1 VTERFAIGV
10 RRIGVE
16 VTVKAFGLEKEAVD
30 AIVLMLCEGDA
41 APQGAAATI
50 DKALDGAIRA
60 LRQGGEFTGK
70 PRQQSVL
77 HTQGRLKAKK
87 VVLTGLGKSE
97 KLTLEG
103 LRQAAGSAAH
113 YARGLGASTLATT
126 IEDAKQAPLGVSE
139 TAQAVTEGMVLAL
152 YRFDK
157 FKTEENDRRDVTGLT
172 LIASTREQAHV
183 VRQGAEVGRILGES
197 ANLARS
203 LINHPSNE
211 MTPTILAEQAR
222 QMARD
227 CHLKCEVLERKDLE
241 KLGMG
246 LLLGVAQGSEQP
258 PKFII
263 LEHRGGKRG
272 QGNFVFVGKGITF
285 DSGGISIKPADGMER
300 MKYDM
305 SGGAA
310 VIGALRATAL
320 LKVPQNV
327 IGLIPATENLPSGK
341 ATKPGDV
348 HRAMN
353 GKTAEI
359 INTDAEGRLILGDA
373 LAYAA
378 RYKPVACIDL
388 ATLTG
393 ACVVA
398 LGHEAIGMMGNTRG
412 EELMD
417 RLRQAGMR
425 TGERV
430 WQLPLWDEY
439 LEHVKSDIADVK
451 NVGMGRAAGA
461 IAGAAFLAKFVDG
474 YPWVH
479 LDIAGTAWA
488 DREQPYK
495 PKGGTGVGVRLL
507 TQMVL
512 DWNAQQ

>member
-1 VTERFAIGV
+1 
-10 RRIGVE
+10 VE
-16 VTVKAFGLEKEAVD
+16 VTVKAFGLEKEVVD
-30 AIVLMLCEGDA
+30 AIVLMLYEGDT

-77 HTQGRLKAKK
+77 QTQGRLKAKK
-87 VVLTGLGKSE
+87 VVLTGLGKPE

-113 YARGLGASTLATT
+113 YARGLGASTLATP
-126 IEDAKQAPLGVSE
+126 IEDAKQARLGVSE

-157 FKTEENDRRDVTGLT
+157 FKTEENDRRDVAGVT
-172 LIASTREQAHV
+172 LITSNREQAQA

-197 ANLARS
+197 ANFARS
-203 LINHPSNE
+203 LINHPANE

-222 QMARD
+222 QMAKD
-227 CHLKCEVLERKDLE
+227 CRLKCEVLERKDLE

-272 QGNFVFVGKGITF
+272 QGNLVFVGKGITF
-285 DSGGISIKPADGMER
+285 DSGGISIKPAEGMER

-310 VIGALRATAL
+310 VIGALRAAAL

-378 RYKPVACIDL
+378 RYKPIACIDL

-398 LGHEAIGMMGNTRG
+398 LGHEAIGMMGNAQG

-439 LEHVKSDIADVK
+439 LEHVKSDVADVK

-461 IAGAAFLAKFVDG
+461 IAGAAFLVKFVDG

>member
-1 VTERFAIGV
+1 M
-10 RRIGVE
+10 E
-16 VTVKAFGLEKEAVD
+16 VTVKAGALDRAAVD
-30 AIVLMLCEGDA
+30 AIVLWLYEGDST
-41 APQGAAATI
+41 PQGMAATI
-50 DKALDGAIRA
+50 DLAVDGALTA
-60 LRQGGEFTGK
+60 LLREGEFTGK
-70 PRQQSVL
+70 FKQQSVL
-77 HTQGRLKAKK
+77 HTQGRLKSKK
-87 VVLTGLGKSE
+87 VVLAGLGKPE

-103 LRQAAGSAAH
+103 WRQAAGCAATF
-113 YARGLGASTLATT
+113 ARGLRASTLAVSL
-126 IEDAKQAPLGVSE
+126 EGAERAHLGLSDA
-139 TAQAVTEGMVLAL
+139 AQATVEGMVLAL

-157 FKTEENDRRDVTGLT
+157 FKTEENDRKDVTEVT
-172 LIASTREQAHV
+172 LMTNMRAQAKAIQ
-183 VRQGAEVGRILGES
+183 QGAEIGRILAES
-197 ANLARS
+197 ANFARS
-203 LINHPSNE
+203 LVNHPANE

-222 QMARD
+222 QMAKE
-227 CHLKCEVLERKDLE
+227 CHMKCEVLDRKDIE

-272 QGNFVFVGKGITF
+272 QGNIVFVGKGITF
-285 DSGGISIKPADGMER
+285 DSGGISIKSADGMER

-310 VIGALRATAL
+310 VIGALRAAAL
-320 LKVPQNV
+320 LEIPHTV

-378 RYKPVACIDL
+378 RYKPLACIDL

-398 LGHEAIGMMGNTRG
+398 LGHEAIGMLGNSQG
-412 EELMD
+412 EEQMD
-417 RLRQAGMR
+417 RLRTSGVR

-439 LEHVKSDIADVK
+439 LEHVKSDVADVK

-461 IAGAAFLAKFVDG
+461 IAGAAFLLKFVDD
-474 YPWVH
+474 YPWIH

-507 TQMVL
+507 TQMLL
-512 DWNAQQ
+512 DWNTNK

>member
-1 VTERFAIGV
+1 M
-10 RRIGVE
+10 E
-16 VTVKAFGLEKEAVD
+16 VIVKAGGLVKESVD
-30 AIVLMLCEGDA
+30 VIVLMLYEDKA
-41 APQGAAATI
+41 APQGTAAII
-50 DKALDGAIRA
+50 DKALDGAITA
-60 LRQGGEFTGK
+60 LFRDGEFTGK
-70 PRQQSVL
+70 SKQQSVL
-77 HTQGRLKAKK
+77 HTHGRLQAKK
-87 VVLTGLGKSE
+87 VVLIGLGNPD

-103 LRQAAGSAAH
+103 LRQVAGSAAH
-113 YARGLGASTLATT
+113 YPRGLGASTIATT
-126 IEDAKQAPLGVSE
+126 IDGTERAHLALSDA
-139 TAQAVTEGMVLAL
+139 AQAVVEGMVLGL

-157 FKTEENDRRDVTGLT
+157 FKTEENDRQD
-172 LIASTREQAHV
+172 IAAVRLVANNREQAKV
-183 VRQGAEVGRILGES
+183 IQQGAEIGRILGES
-197 ANLARS
+197 TNVARS
-203 LINHPSNE
+203 LVNHPSNE
-211 MTPTILAEQAR
+211 MTPTMLAEQAR
-222 QMARD
+222 QMAKE
-227 CHLKCEVLERKDLE
+227 CHLKCDILDRKDLE

-263 LEHRGGKRG
+263 LEHRGGKRA
-272 QGNFVFVGKGITF
+272 QGNIVFVGKGITF
-285 DSGGISIKPADGMER
+285 DSGGISMKSAEGMER

-310 VIGALRATAL
+310 VIGALRAAAL
-320 LKVPQNV
+320 LKVSQNI

-378 RYKPVACIDL
+378 RYKPIACVDL

-393 ACVVA
+393 ACVIA
-398 LGHEAIGMMGNTRG
+398 LGHEAIGMMGNAQG
-412 EELMD
+412 EDLMD
-417 RLRQAGMR
+417 RLRRAGTY

-439 LEHVKSDIADVK
+439 LEHVKSDVADVK

-461 IAGAAFLAKFVDG
+461 IAGAAFLLKFVDG

-488 DREQPYK
+488 DREQSYM

-507 TQMVL
+507 TQMLL
-512 DWNAQQ
+512 DWHSKE

>member
-1 VTERFAIGV
+1 MRVA
-10 RRIGVE
+10 
-16 VTVKAFGLEKEAVD
+16 VKSGSLDKEAVD
-30 AIVLMLCEGDA
+30 AIILLLHEGEREL
-41 APQGAAATI
+41 QGAAAAL
-50 DKALDGAIRA
+50 DKALDGAIA
-60 LRQGGEFTGK
+60 SLLRDGEFSGK
-70 PRQQSVL
+70 AKQHTML
-77 HTQGRLKAKK
+77 HARGRLKAKK
-87 VVLTGLGKSE
+87 VILRGLGRAD
-97 KLTLEG
+97 KLTLDG
-103 LRQAAGSAAH
+103 VRQAAGSAAT
-113 YARGLGASTLATT
+113 YARDQSAKTLATT
-126 IEDAKQAPLGVSE
+126 VAGLDRDRLAPAE
-139 TAQAVTEGMVLAL
+139 AAQAAVEGMLLAL

-157 FKTEENDRRDVTGLT
+157 YKTEANEPKEVTAITFVEG
-172 LIASTREQAHV
+172 SRERAKTVQHGV
-183 VRQGAEVGRILGES
+183 EIGRILAES
-197 ANLARS
+197 ANFARD
-203 LINHPSNE
+203 LVNHPAND
-211 MTPTILAEQAR
+211 MTPTILAEQAQ
-222 QMARD
+222 QMAKA
-227 CHLKCEVLERKDLE
+227 CGLQCEILDRKDME

-263 LEHRGGKRG
+263 LEYRGGKRN
-272 QGNFVFVGKGITF
+272 QGRIVFVGKGITF
-285 DSGGISIKPADGMER
+285 DSGGISIKRAEGMER

-310 VIGALRATAL
+310 VMGALRAAAL
-320 LKVPQNV
+320 LQAPHNV
-327 IGLIPATENLPSGK
+327 VGLVPATENLPSGR

-378 RYKPVACIDL
+378 RYQPIACVDL

-398 LGHEAIGMMGNTRG
+398 LGHEAIGMMGNPQG
-412 EELMD
+412 EALMD
-417 RLRQAGMR
+417 RLRRAGLR
-425 TGERV
+425 AGERV

-439 LEHVKSDIADVK
+439 LEHVKSDVADVK

-461 IAGAAFLAKFVDG
+461 IAGAAFLANFVDG

-507 TQMVL
+507 TQMLL
-512 DWNAQQ
+512 DWDVEER

>member
-1 VTERFAIGV
+1 M
-10 RRIGVE
+10 E
-16 VTVKAFGLEKEAVD
+16 VTVKAGGLDKEAVD
-30 AIVLMLCEGDA
+30 AIVLLLPEGDG
-41 APQGAAATI
+41 APQGAAAMI
-50 DKALDGAIRA
+50 DKALDGAVTA
-60 LRQGGEFTGK
+60 LQQEGEFTGK
-70 PRQQSVL
+70 LKQQAVL
-77 HTQGRLKAKK
+77 HTHGRLKAKK
-87 VVLTGLGKSE
+87 MVLTGLGKLDT
-97 KLTLEG
+97 LTLER
-103 LRQAAGSAAH
+103 LRQAAGSAAQ
-113 YARGLGASTLATT
+113 YASGLGVNTLAVTLDGAT
-126 IEDAKQAPLGVSE
+126 PAHIGLSAA
-139 TAQAVTEGMVLAL
+139 AQAVVEGMVLAL

-157 FKTEENDRRDVTGLT
+157 FKTEENDRREVTAIR
-172 LIASTREQAHV
+172 LIANNREQAKAV
-183 VRQGAEVGRILGES
+183 QPGVEVGRIVAES
-197 ANLARS
+197 ANFARS
-203 LINHPSNE
+203 LINHPANE
-211 MTPTILAEQAR
+211 MTPTMLAEQAC
-222 QMARD
+222 QMAKD
-227 CHLKCEVLERKDLE
+227 CHLKCEVLDRKDVE

-246 LLLGVAQGSEQP
+246 LFLGVAQGSEEP

-272 QGNFVFVGKGITF
+272 QGNLVFVGKGITF
-285 DSGGISIKPADGMER
+285 DSGGISIKPAEGMER

-310 VIGALRATAL
+310 VIGALRAAAL

-353 GKTAEI
+353 GRTAEI
-359 INTDAEGRLILGDA
+359 VNTDAEGRLILGDA

-378 RYKPVACIDL
+378 RYKPIACVDL

-398 LGHEAIGMMGNTRG
+398 LGHEAIGMMGNPQG
-412 EELMD
+412 EALMD
-417 RLRQAGMR
+417 RLRQAGTR

-439 LEHVKSDIADVK
+439 LEQVKSDVADVK

-507 TQMVL
+507 TQMML
-512 DWNAQQ
+512 DWNTNA

>member
-1 VTERFAIGV
+1 MEL
-10 RRIGVE
+10 
-16 VTVKAFGLEKEAVD
+16 TVKVGGLDKEAVD
-30 AIVLMLCEGDA
+30 AIVLMLYEGEAPPQA
-41 APQGAAATI
+41 AESII
-50 DKALDGAIRA
+50 DKALDGAVTM
-60 LRQGGEFTGK
+60 LRKDGEFTGK
-70 PRQQSVL
+70 AKQQLSL
-77 HTQGRLKAKK
+77 QTQGRLKAKK
-87 VVLTGLGKSE
+87 VVLIGLGTPEKS
-97 KLTLEG
+97 TLEG
-103 LRQAAGSAAH
+103 LRQATGSAAQ
-113 YARGLGASTLATT
+113 YTRGLGATT
-126 IEDAKQAPLGVSE
+126 MAVAVESAGQAPIGPSE
-139 TAQAVTEGMVLAL
+139 VAQAVAEGMVLGL

-157 FKTEENDRRDVTGLT
+157 FKTEENDRREVSSVT
-172 LIASTREQAHV
+172 LIAHNREQAKIIRHA
-183 VRQGAEVGRILGES
+183 AEVGRILGES
-197 ANLARS
+197 ANFARS
-203 LINHPSNE
+203 LINHPANT

-222 QMARD
+222 QMAKD
-227 CHLKCEVLERKDLE
+227 CQLKCEVLERKDME

-246 LLLGVAQGSEQP
+246 LLLGVAQGSEEA

-272 QGNFVFVGKGITF
+272 QGNVVFIGKGITF
-285 DSGGISIKPADGMER
+285 DSGGISIKPAEGMER

-310 VIGALRATAL
+310 VIGALRAAAL
-320 LKVPQNV
+320 LHVPQNV

-359 INTDAEGRLILGDA
+359 VNTDAEGRLILGDA

-378 RYKPVACIDL
+378 RFKPVVCVDL

-398 LGHEAIGMMGNTRG
+398 LGHEAIGMLGNAQG
-412 EELMD
+412 EGLMD
-417 RLRQAGMR
+417 RLRRAGEY

-439 LEHVKSDIADVK
+439 LEHVKSDVADVK
-451 NVGMGRAAGA
+451 NVGMGRAAGT

-507 TQMVL
+507 TQMLL
-512 DWNAQQ
+512 DWNTQQ